1 MKKALILL
9 AGALVLAA
17 CKGNGGEEINPE
29 NKGTGSVSLTLEPT
43 TPIEITSQNSSGGAN
58 KTSRATTLVDL
69 NSFAIDILDDKGTST
84 AKYSTYSE
92 FPSSL
97 ALNAG
102 MYNITSEN
110 NGVSRGAAWDKPYYA
125 GTAPFKVVV
134 GETTPV
140 KVVCDL
146 KNTGVKLLYADE
158 LTSKFS
164 EITAMISISLG
175 DKETATLFDDP
186 SQTRDRI
193 GWFSIPADSKITIS
207 GKAKN
212 TATNDPITFSS
223 TISGVK
229 AKELRTVT
237 LNVKTTGSSSVVI
250 EVDKELIEKEEV
262 IVVPD
267 ADDIIDNNGDN
278 GSWDEDGEVPPVDPG
293 PGPGPSTDK
302 PQIVGKSHE
311 GQPFEMY
318 EVLTVDRSLSP
329 NNVLD
334 VLISS
339 KAAGGIQNLF
349 LTIETDHAE
358 FRATLEGALLGITG
372 EIDLANPPSGAGA
385 PGWASM
391 FADPSIGLIDPAAP
405 IAGKSEHLFSVGGL
419 MFLLGSVDTEGGV
432 EHRFTIRVVDAN
444 GQTTETLTLMLS
456 R

>member
-9 AGALVLAA
+9 AGALALVA
-17 CKGNGGEEINPE
+17 CKEKGTGEINPDG
-29 NKGTGSVSLTLEPT
+29 KGSVSLTLEPT

-69 NSFAIDILDDKGTST
+69 NKFSIDILDDKGTST

-97 ALNAG
+97 ALAAG
-102 MYNITSEN
+102 AYEITSEN
-110 NGVSRGAAWDKPYYA
+110 DGVARGAAWDKPYYS
-125 GTAPFKVVV
+125 GTAPFKVAV

-146 KNTGVKLLYADE
+146 KNTGVKILYGDE
-158 LTSKFS
+158 LASKFS
-164 EITAMISISLG
+164 GITVMISISLA
-175 DKETATLFDDP
+175 DKETGTLSDDP

-193 GWFSIPADSKITIS
+193 GWFSIPADGKITIS

-212 TATNDPITFSS
+212 TVTNEPITFSS

-250 EVDKELIEKEEV
+250 EIDKELIEKEEV

-267 ADDIIDNNGDN
+267 ADDVIDNNGDN

-311 GQPFEMY
+311 GEPFEMY
-318 EVLTVDRSLSP
+318 EVLTIDRNIVP
-329 NNVLD
+329 NVLD

-349 LTIETDHAE
+349 LTIDTDLAE
-358 FRATLEGALLGITG
+358 FGALLSGLLQISG
-372 EIDLANPPSGAGA
+372 EIDLANPPTGAGA
-385 PGWASM
+385 PMWASM
-391 FADPSIGLIDPAAP
+391 FADPMIGLIDPEAP

-419 MFLLGSVDTEGGV
+419 MSLLGGVDENGGV
-432 EHRFTIRVVDAN
+432 EHRFKIRVVDAN
-444 GQTTETLTLMLS
+444 GETVQTLTLMLGGK
-456 R
+456 